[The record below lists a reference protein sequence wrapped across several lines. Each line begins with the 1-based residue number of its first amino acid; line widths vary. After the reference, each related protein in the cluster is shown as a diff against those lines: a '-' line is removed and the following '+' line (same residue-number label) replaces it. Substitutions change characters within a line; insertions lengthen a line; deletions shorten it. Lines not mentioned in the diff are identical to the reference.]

1 MTGTDI
7 AALDDAALRARVS
20 DTTIFAR
27 VSPEQK
33 ARLIR
38 AHGGADRDVAFL
50 GDGVNDAVAL
60 HAADVGI
67 SVDFAADVAKDAAD
81 IVLLEKDLGVLADG
95 VTEGRRTFAN
105 TIKYVLMGTSSNF
118 GNMFSAAVAST
129 FLSFLPMLPSQILL
143 NNLLY
148 DTSQMAIPTDLVDPE
163 LVARPSHWDIAFIR
177 RFMLTFG
184 PISSIFDFATFAIML
199 GPFAAG
205 PALFRS
211 GWFVESLATQ
221 TLVVFVI
228 RTHRVPFWRSRPSR
242 SLLVAVIGVIIVGAL
257 LPYSPFA
264 HDLGFTALPADF
276 FAVLAGMVAL
286 YLFLVELAKRRF
298 NELVPRG
305 ARPQCPPELRRE
317 RRLRRRAS
325 RWIHHQPRRPI
336 VPGLY
341 RPTDNT

>member
-1 MTGTDI
+1 MRSRSTPPTSGS
-7 AALDDAALRARVS
+7 RSSR
-20 DTTIFAR
+20 
-27 VSPEQK
+27 
-33 ARLIR
+33 
-38 AHGGADRDVAFL
+38 
-50 GDGVNDAVAL
+50 
-60 HAADVGI
+60 
-67 SVDFAADVAKDAAD
+67 AADVAKDAAD

-148 DTSQMAIPTDLVDPE
+148 DSSQMAIPTDLVDPK
-163 LVARPSHWDIAFIR
+163 LLTRPSHWDIAFIR

-242 SLLVAVIGVIIVGAL
+242 PLLFAVIGVITIGAL

-276 FAVLAGMVAL
+276 FAVLAGMVVL
-286 YLFLVELAKRRF
+286 YLFLVEARETPLLRTRPRTRPSTTPTRTPTRTPTPPPRITLDPPPNTSTRR
-298 NELVPRG
+298 RSRSR
-305 ARPQCPPELRRE
+305 ARP
-317 RRLRRRAS
+317 RRAA
-325 RWIHHQPRRPI
+325 RKRTTPRRWSYLAGTI
-336 VPGLY
+336 ELSSRVRSGASQERACFSREFEVLA
-341 RPTDNT
+341 